1 MYFRKLEE
9 RKGYF
14 EPQVLK
20 IDDTYEKP
28 LSDHELL
35 DDEYDEYHN
44 VKSLEVIEDNVSTI
58 SLSSRL
64 GEIDYNNLLN
74 LPRKSAFTKAY
85 EFDEQIRLDAKPQE
99 TILTPI
105 NPDEL
110 KERKREKKRSKSR
123 NRHHS
128 SKHRSPL
135 PLQELEKFRDRSNSS
150 SSNSRIPT
158 GDTGYES
165 ISNLSIKSTDRFNNH
180 QPKIVSSTNALSLN
194 SSATNSLSQSN
205 QYLSNN
211 SFTIANRPVSV
222 SVSQHLNTKSTLKN
236 LKTNLTPLSPIKLNP
251 K

>member
-1 MYFRKLEE
+1 MGDL
-9 RKGYF
+9 
-14 EPQVLK
+14 
-20 IDDTYEKP
+20 
-28 LSDHELL
+28 
-35 DDEYDEYHN
+35 
-44 VKSLEVIEDNVSTI
+44 
-58 SLSSRL
+58 
-64 GEIDYNNLLN
+64 DYNNLSN
-74 LPRKSAFTKAY
+74 FSRKSAFTKTY
-85 EFDEQIRLDAKPQE
+85 EFDEQIRLDGKQQE
-99 TILTPI
+99 TLLAPI

-135 PLQELEKFRDRSNSS
+135 PLQELEKSRDHSNSS

-165 ISNLSIKSTDRFNNH
+165 ISNLSIKSLDQFKDRFNHH
-180 QPKIVSSTNALSLN
+180 QPKIVSSTNALTLN

-236 LKTNLTPLSPIKLNP
+236 LKSNLTPLSPIKLNP